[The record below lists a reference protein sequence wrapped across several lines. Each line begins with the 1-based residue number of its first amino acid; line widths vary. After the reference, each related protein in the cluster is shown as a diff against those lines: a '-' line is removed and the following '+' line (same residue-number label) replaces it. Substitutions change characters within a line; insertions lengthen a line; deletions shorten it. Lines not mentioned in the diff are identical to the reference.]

1 MGLQDGKHLSDWLVK
16 GGATG
21 AGWDSIV
28 HASFQ
33 LGGTVSEKTL
43 TTKDVETI
51 HAIPILHMSV
61 GASHPDALTGLTG
74 DRKLRSFYRERV
86 DTDRFLKKRP
96 LVQKIAPSINVS
108 RKKPTL
114 RASKL
119 QIVEDRLTGFD
130 G

>member
-33 LGGTVSEKTL
+33 
-43 TTKDVETI
+43 
-51 HAIPILHMSV
+51 AIPILHMSV